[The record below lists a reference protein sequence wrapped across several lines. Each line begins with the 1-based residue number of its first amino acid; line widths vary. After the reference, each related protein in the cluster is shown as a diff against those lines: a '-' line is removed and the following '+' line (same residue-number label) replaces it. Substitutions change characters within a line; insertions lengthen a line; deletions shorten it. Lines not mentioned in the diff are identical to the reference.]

1 MANTFVSGGISA
13 MRQFRGRGSFPE
25 QLRPHAY
32 HHYMFKTFAAERKA
46 RRNSWL
52 PSLSPV
58 EGSTGLNFVSDPLL
72 LPPLFVVGCLLG
84 P

>member
-1 MANTFVSGGISA
+1 

-25 QLRPHAY
+25 QLRPHTY
-32 HHYMFKTFAAERKA
+32 HQCMFKTIAAERKA
-46 RRNSWL
+46 RSKL

-58 EGSTGLNFVSDPLL
+58 EGSTGPSFVSDPLP

-84 P
+84 PDALV